1 MSAIRAVEAITAD
14 ATADRNAVYTVG
26 MSEKVKQMLKALD
39 EDNDLQAGRAFGSRM
54 EALNAAKAGLA

>member
-14 ATADRNAVYTVG
+14 ATADGNAVYTAG

-39 EDNDLQAGRAFGSRM
+39 ADNDLQADRAFGSRM

>member
-14 ATADRNAVYTVG
+14 ATADGNAVYTVG
-26 MSEKVKQMLKALD
+26 MSGKVKQMLKALD
-39 EDNDLQAGRAFGSRM
+39 ADNDLQAGHAFGSRM